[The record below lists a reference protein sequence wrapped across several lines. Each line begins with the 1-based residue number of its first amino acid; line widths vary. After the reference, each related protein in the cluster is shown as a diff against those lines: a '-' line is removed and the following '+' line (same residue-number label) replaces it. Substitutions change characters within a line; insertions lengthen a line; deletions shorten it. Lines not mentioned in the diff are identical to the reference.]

1 MMGVLPFH
9 TSFGMTFIVLA
20 GIMLGSTVL
29 VVPKFELRSFFSYIE
44 KYKVTLPYWVVYV
57 GKCRHWEV
65 VRKLEMAP
73 FLSEK

>member
-9 TSFGMTFIVLA
+9 TSFGMTFILLA

-29 VVPKFELRSFFSYIE
+29 VVPKFELRSFSYIE
-44 KYKVTLPYWVVYV
+44 KYKVTLPYSVVYV
-57 GKCRHWEV
+57 GKSRHWEV